1 MRLNSMS
8 NMMLAL
14 GVVMLVIFGLLQVTG
29 DAVDPLVPAAAALL
43 IGSAAVLDR
52 VGTRTVH

>member
-1 MRLNSMS
+1 
-8 NMMLAL
+8 MMLAL